1 VFKAIP
7 SVVSKTKDVS
17 QQPVIKVVRI
27 LGGIGN
33 QLFQVAFY
41 YWLKKKF
48 PHFQAYC
55 DTHYFQSYGLHNG
68 YLMPRV
74 FQTDV
79 DEASSKILRQ
89 VNGDEKAFMY
99 RVRRKLGIAQPYFFE
114 ETEDIRFTYGAKWI
128 NDKNQYLEG
137 YWQCFQ
143 YLQEFPEITE
153 AFQFAPF
160 DDDQNIALEK
170 QMGQQP
176 SLSVHIRRG
185 DYVKHPKYKDICTL
199 DYYQRA
205 IAKVLEM
212 EPNCQIFVFSDDLEW
227 CKEHLSQYPCQFIDH
242 NRGANSY
249 KDMQLMSL
257 CHHHIIAN
265 SSFSW
270 WGAFLSKKEGIT
282 IAPKKW
288 KNNMEGTLQLIPP
301 HWIQC

>member
-1 VFKAIP
+1 
-7 SVVSKTKDVS
+7 VS

-185 DYVKHPKYKDICTL
+185 DYVKHPKYKNICTL

>member
-1 VFKAIP
+1 
-7 SVVSKTKDVS
+7 VSK
-17 QQPVIKVVRI
+17 QPVIKVVRI

-48 PHFQAYC
+48 PHFQVHC

-74 FQTDV
+74 FRTDV
-79 DEASSKILRQ
+79 NEASSKTLRQ

-114 ETEDIRFTYGAKWI
+114 ETEDIRFTYGEEWI

-143 YLQEFPEITE
+143 YLQEFPEIID

-170 QMGQQP
+170 KMGDQP

-185 DYVKHPKYKDICTL
+185 DYVTHPKYKDICTL
-199 DYYQRA
+199 DYYHRA
-205 IAKVLEM
+205 ITWVLEK
-212 EPNCQIFVFSDDLEW
+212 EPRCQIFVFSDDLEW
-227 CKEHLSQYPCQFIDH
+227 CKQNLAQYPCHFIDH

-288 KNNMEGTLQLIPP
+288 KNNMEGTRLLIPP
-301 HWIQC
+301 HWIQM

>member
-1 VFKAIP
+1 M
-7 SVVSKTKDVS
+7 S